1 MRQGEPRRILWC
13 RALFVRQTQL
23 FIIFIF
29 IYSSS
34 SLAQV
39 LIGTLLIR
47 QPFLIQDIDDYDRA
61 KQSAFGAAGLYF
73 FFFLLSSY
81 FFLKEGG
88 AELQGGNNTNR
99 FGGEYSNVAAYSD
112 DVALENDFLHIPMSS
127 SEQKSGLLL

>member
-1 MRQGEPRRILWC
+1 MVVDGRETQRRILWS
-13 RALFVRQTQL
+13 L
-23 FIIFIF
+23 
-29 IYSSS
+29 YSSS
-34 SLAQV
+34 SSSFAQQV

-88 AELQGGNNTNR
+88 AELQGGSNNTNR

-112 DVALENDFLHIPMSS
+112 DVALDNDFLHIPMSS
-127 SEQKSGLLL
+127 SEQNTGLLL